1 MINFNQF
8 VAKRLLAGY
17 VSIALD
23 ELHAGVTLTR
33 ARMKRFLGSRY
44 TVYQDEAEKDI
55 SVSVSAYALE
65 WEAKRAKLLRSINL
79 ALASKQISHDNPRDE
94 KETQRR
100 RKFNVAAEE
109 LLESYRESIEGTT
122 DEAGFINY
130 EAWFQSPA
138 DEPYGEAME
147 FIDEF
152 RLPRLK
158 RRGEFGEDAYRR
170 EIQRQYLQEL
180 LDGLDGK
187 EQRIEVLDRS
197 RFRERLKQLRKYSD

>member
-23 ELHAGVTLTR
+23 ELDAGAILPP
-33 ARMKRFLGSRY
+33 ARMKRFLGNRY
-44 TVYQDEAEKDI
+44 AAYQDEAEKDN

-65 WEAKRAKLLRSINL
+65 WDAKRAKLLRSINL
-79 ALASKQISHDNPRDE
+79 ALVSRQISHDRPRDE
-94 KETQRR
+94 KEWQRR

-130 EAWFQSPA
+130 EASYQAPA
-138 DEPYGEAME
+138 DEPYGEALDV
-147 FIDEF
+147 IDEF

-158 RRGEFGEDAYRR
+158 KRGEFGEDAYKR
-170 EIQRQYLQEL
+170 EIQRQYLQDILDEL
-180 LDGLDGK
+180 EGRAKRVEMADA
-187 EQRIEVLDRS
+187 S
-197 RFRERLKQLRKYSD
+197 RFRDRMERLRKYSN